1 VMGNVAVKF
10 AAYMTSIVIC
20 MFSVFVML
28 INAWFGNVFDLVFV
42 KLACVATLSLLLAIL
57 LYGKSREF

>member
-1 VMGNVAVKF
+1 MGNVAVKF

-28 INAWFGNVFDLVFV
+28 INAWFGNVFDLVLIF
-42 KLACVATLSLLLAIL
+42 
-57 LYGKSREF
+57 